1 MKELEQLM
9 KASGMTDK
17 QVENARYFNANLAS
31 RCVDRYVSP
40 PSILYW
46 RVHAVYVTFGHM
58 LDSARRKPFF
68 NKTVWK
74 KENQVLKDIL
84 CGYYSDPPGIEMYT
98 KN

>member
-31 RCVDRYVSP
+31 RCVDRYVPP

-58 LDSARRKPFF
+58 LDSASRKPLF
-68 NKTVWK
+68 NKTAWK
-74 KENQVLKDIL
+74 KANQVLKDIL
-84 CGYYSDPPGIEMYT
+84 CEYYSDPPGIEMYT